1 MNLMQ
6 KMRKGNQKG
15 MTLIELLGVIVIIG
29 ILFVVLNAA
38 INASTDSAKL
48 AGVKTDFRALQMGF
62 EQQVRETG
70 ALPKSVDEI
79 NKYIDMQF
87 DASNNNKSDKPTPLG
102 GHYVFEYKSADNKV
116 VIYADANDDGLQ
128 DAEEPVLEVTIGPN
142 GNPLFKTEGLGRDL
156 NTNWS
161 NDSGN

>member
-70 ALPKSVDEI
+70 ALPANEGDI

-87 DASNNNKSDKPTPLG
+87 TSGVSDKDNPFG
-102 GHYVFEYKSADNKV
+102 GKYLIEFGSTSV
-116 VIYADANDDGLQ
+116 VITADTDGNG
-128 DAEEPVLEVTIGPN
+128 DADEGEPTLTVTKDER
-142 GNPLFKTEGLGRDL
+142 GNPRFVTEGLGREL

-161 NDSGN
+161 N

>member
-6 KMRKGNQKG
+6 KMHKGNQKG

-48 AGVKTDFRALQMGF
+48 AGIKTDFRALQMGF

-70 ALPKSVDEI
+70 ELPKNVDDI
-79 NKYIDMQF
+79 NKYIDMEF
-87 DASNNNKSDKPTPLG
+87 DATSKKSDKSNPFG
-102 GHYVFEYKSADNKV
+102 GNYLIEFNESGGVVTSV
-116 VIYADANDDGLQ
+116 VITADTGGKL
-128 DAEEPVLEVTIGPN
+128 DAGEPTLTVTKDN
-142 GNPLFKTEGLGRDL
+142 RGNPLFETKNLGNELKTD
-156 NTNWS
+156 WKS
-161 NDSGN
+161 N

>member
-6 KMRKGNQKG
+6 KMHKGNQKG

-38 INASTDSAKL
+38 INASTDSARL

-70 ALPKSVDEI
+70 ELPKNEDDI

-87 DASNNNKSDKPTPLG
+87 TNGVSDKLNPFG
-102 GHYVFEYKSADNKV
+102 GNYLIEFNKDESDKIVQV
-116 VIYADANDDGLQ
+116 VITADTGGKLDNGEPKLTVTKDDR
-128 DAEEPVLEVTIGPN
+128 
-142 GNPLFKTEGLGRDL
+142 GNPRFKTEGLGRELDT
-156 NTNWS
+156 TN
-161 NDSGN
+161 

>member
-70 ALPKSVDEI
+70 ALPKNENEI

-87 DASNNNKSDKPTPLG
+87 TNGVSDKLNPFG
-102 GHYVFEYKSADNKV
+102 GYYLIEFESDEV
-116 VIYADANDDGLQ
+116 VITAD
-128 DAEEPVLEVTIGPN
+128 TN
-142 GNPLFKTEGLGRDL
+142 GNTDDEPKLIVTKDERGNPRFKTEGLGRDL
-156 NTNWS
+156 DTNWNES
-161 NDSGN
+161 DESDESDE